1 MIKGYWLNQY
11 LKVESGDFILK
22 KERGKYRDVDRA
34 TAAENELLSM
44 KADKANL
51 NAQLNESQQESTL
64 FVENLLVKQS
74 SQELEMTRNCEE
86 LRKVTEEKR
95 CVDGKLHD
103 EVAQRNQLEKELL
116 SMREDKANLNAQLN
130 ESQQESSEL
139 IQFES

>member
-51 NAQLNESQQESTL
+51 NAQLNESQRESM
-64 FVENLLVKQS
+64 
-74 SQELEMTRNCEE
+74 EMTRNCEE